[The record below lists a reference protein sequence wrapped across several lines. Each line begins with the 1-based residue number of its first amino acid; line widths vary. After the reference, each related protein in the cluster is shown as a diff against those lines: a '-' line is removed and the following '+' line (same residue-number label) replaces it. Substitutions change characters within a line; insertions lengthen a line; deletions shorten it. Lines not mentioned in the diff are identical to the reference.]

1 MLGWSPVFSFVSILE
16 DVLLGRVA
24 MEVKVEEELFLLLF
38 DQSLAQFL
46 GVVNSRMQSLPRLQP
61 LTVEIASS

>member
-1 MLGWSPVFSFVSILE
+1 MLGWSPVFGFVSILE

-24 MEVKVEEELFLLLF
+24 MKVQVEEELFLLLF

-46 GVVNSRMQSLPRLQP
+46 GIVNSWMQRLPRLQP
-61 LTVEIASS
+61 LPVEIASS

>member
-1 MLGWSPVFSFVSILE
+1 VLGWSPVFSFVSILE

-24 MEVKVEEELFLLLF
+24 MEVKEEEELFLLLF

-46 GVVNSRMQSLPRLQP
+46 GIVNSWMQSLSRLQP
-61 LTVEIASS
+61 LPVEITSS